1 LTHWLQNWLMQTNR
15 RKSFTTLMNQSS
27 LLLLFASQ
35 KTLNQDPSRPT
46 LRFLLIILNNSKH
59 SSVAILTPIQK
70 AQ

>member
-15 RKSFTTLMNQSS
+15 RKSSTTLMNQSS
-27 LLLLFASQ
+27 LLSLFASQ

-46 LRFLLIILNNSKH
+46 LRSLLIILNNSKH